1 MKKEILKYE
10 NLGEDIMYLYDV
22 HFNRLHFLFSAII
35 LFPFIFI
42 SLIMMMVEGT
52 VGLIFLL
59 VVLILNALPYL
70 ITYIKSKRIKAI
82 IRKNGYSIINGKLL
96 SINSHDADYSPHRQ
110 FSKFW
115 LEIIFSVGDWEIG
128 GRKNFS
134 YRFNTGDRHLYRWS
148 KDLAMTF
155 DGLCNT
161 SCSGDE
167 FYIVVDNVTKN
178 ILYAYSKKFFT
189 LENELK
195 G

>member
-10 NLGEDIMYLYDV
+10 NLSEDIMYLYDV

-42 SLIMMMVEGT
+42 SLIMMMIEGT

-96 SINSHDADYSPHRQ
+96 SINSHDAADSPHRQ
-110 FSKFW
+110 FSNFW

-178 ILYAYSKKFFT
+178 ILYAYSKKFFI